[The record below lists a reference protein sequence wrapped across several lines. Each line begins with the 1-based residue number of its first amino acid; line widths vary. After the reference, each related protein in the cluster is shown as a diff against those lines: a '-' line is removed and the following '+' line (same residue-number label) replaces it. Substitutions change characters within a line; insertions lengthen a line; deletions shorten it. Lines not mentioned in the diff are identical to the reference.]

1 MTHVADR
8 TGRTT
13 RLLTTRSTTE
23 EARANLASVLRL
35 CGEGKLR
42 CSEKTRRPSAAT
54 VALVTEVL
62 RDGDFYPGHAI
73 SAFAWPLLIQAGRL
87 AELAGGRMQLTSRG
101 RATLARA
108 PSDALSL
115 LWNRWLASA
124 PIDELSRVEDIK
136 GQRKPNTLTA
146 ASKRR
151 QAVGRALAALPP
163 GEWAQVDEL
172 FTSMQRDETPLR
184 VARNDTSIWH
194 LYIADPQYGSLGYLG
209 FHDWPLLEGRYTL
222 CVLFE
227 YAATLG
233 LIDVAYTDP
242 AGARDDFR
250 GNWGTEDLDYLSRYD
265 GLAAI
270 RSPARSMAVLL
281 P

>member
-1 MTHVADR
+1 MAHAADS
-8 TGRTT
+8 TGRATRALTT
-13 RLLTTRSTTE
+13 RLTAE

-35 CGEGKLR
+35 CEEGKLR
-42 CSEKTRRPSAAT
+42 CSEKTRRPSAGT

-62 RDGDFYPGHAI
+62 RDGDFYPRHAI
-73 SAFAWPLLIQAGRL
+73 SAFAWPLLIQAARL
-87 AELAGGRMQLTSRG
+87 AELAGGRMQLTPRG
-101 RATLARA
+101 RANLAKA

-124 PIDELSRVEDIK
+124 PIDEMSRVEHIK

-151 QAVGRALAALPP
+151 QAVGRTLAALPS
-163 GEWAQVDEL
+163 GQWVQVEEV
-172 FTSMQRDETPLR
+172 FTAMRRDEPPLR

-194 LYIADPQYGSLGYLG
+194 LYIADPHYGSLGYLG

-222 CVLFE
+222 CLLFE

-265 GLAAI
+265 GLTAI
-270 RSPARSMAVLL
+270 RSPARSMTVL
-281 P
+281 